1 LTKVLITGCNGLLGQ
16 KLVRFAPAGF
26 HVLGVDLHE
35 QSVAI
40 LSDYRS
46 VDLSQTGAAAE
57 VARQWQPAWILNA
70 AAFTDVD
77 GAEIKREQC
86 YRVNVTLVENLIQ
99 ACSAIGA
106 KMVHVSTDYIFD
118 GRNGPYREEDP
129 PNPIG
134 YYGATKLAGEEALLN
149 STIQYAIARTMVLYG
164 QGVRV
169 RPNFVTWLV
178 ATLSQRQPVRI
189 VNDQFGNT
197 TLADELA
204 EGIWQMVL
212 HQSRGIYHL
221 AGREIVDRY
230 TFALKIAHVF
240 ELDAALIEPV
250 ATAQLQQRA
259 PRPMKSGLVV
269 QKAMNEL
276 GVSLSDVESGLRR
289 LAATYRP

>member
-1 LTKVLITGCNGLLGQ
+1 VKVLIIGCNGLLGQ
-16 KLVRFAPAGF
+16 KLARFAPAGF
-26 HVLGVDLHE
+26 HVMGIDLQE
-35 QSVAI
+35 RSAVP

-46 VDLSQTGAAAE
+46 ADLSRDGAAVELAGI
-57 VARQWQPAWILNA
+57 WQPEWIINA

-77 GAEIKREQC
+77 GAELMREQC

-99 ACSAIGA
+99 ACSATGA
-106 KMVHVSTDYIFD
+106 KMVHVSTDYVFD
-118 GRNGPYREEDP
+118 GQNGPYREEDP

-134 YYGATKLAGEEALLN
+134 YYGATKLAGETALLN
-149 STIQYAIARTMVLYG
+149 SAVHYAIARTMVLYG
-164 QGVRV
+164 QGIRV

-178 ATLSQRQPVRI
+178 ATLMQGQPVRI

-212 HQSRGIYHL
+212 RQSRGIYHI

-230 TFALKIAHVF
+230 AFALKIAHVF
-240 ELDAALIEPV
+240 ALNAALIEPV

-269 QKAMNEL
+269 QKAMEEL
-276 GVSLSDVESGLRR
+276 GISLSDVETGLRR
-289 LAATYRP
+289 FAAEYRP